1 MISHEDLNP
10 QKHYCENVKTCKV
23 TDARS
28 EVHTVVLLGSH
39 IFCTVTPYHGLSGSQ
54 HVRGSM
60 SLKNLRNLSPK
71 MPHYIT
77 EDLNLEDD

>member
-10 QKHYCENVKTCKV
+10 QKHYCENLKTCKV

-28 EVHTVVLLGSH
+28 EVHTAVLLGSG
-39 IFCTVTPYHGLSGSQ
+39 IFCADIPCHGLSGSQ

-60 SLKNLRNLSPK
+60 SLKYFRNLSPK
-71 MPHYIT
+71 MPHYMT